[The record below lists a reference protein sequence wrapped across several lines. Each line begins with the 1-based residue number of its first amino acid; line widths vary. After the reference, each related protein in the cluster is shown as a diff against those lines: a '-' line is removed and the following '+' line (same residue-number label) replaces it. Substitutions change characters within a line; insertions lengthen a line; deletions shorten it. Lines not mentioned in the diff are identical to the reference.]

1 MVNELC
7 NSGSKKTR
15 NTGASEQCFEGLLEI
30 PFLAKKKFRFA
41 TLESS
46 KSLAAWKAAIANK
59 DIVPLFDAHAVAQAN
74 TAAKK
79 FEEGNFSHIT
89 DPAVKKTKME
99 CYLSFCSHRA
109 LKSYNDSEYTQVFE
123 FLKGG
128 GIVCVDAGDGKIKG
142 QDLSDL
148 YVGIRNIATKDKPPF
163 TEVEFT
169 YKDYNE
175 LEESPVIIKPDWD
188 KTDLY
193 GIYDVKLILVSASAT
208 ALKFKAVT
216 GCGSDLVTDLVTAD
230 LTLRTSTGTVITPTF
245 VAADTDGVYQYTSVT
260 AFGDNCTLAVK
271 GVVTKPEIFYEGENT
286 ITFAFGSI

>member
-7 NSGSKKTR
+7 NSTSKKTR
-15 NTGASEQCFEGLLEI
+15 NTGATEQCFEGLLEI

-41 TLESS
+41 TLAES
-46 KSLAAWKAAIANK
+46 KSLLAWKNAIKNK

-79 FEEGNFSHIT
+79 FEEGNFTHIT
-89 DPAVKKTKME
+89 DPAVKKTKLE
-99 CYLSFCSHRA
+99 CYLGLCSHRA
-109 LKSYNDSEYTQVFE
+109 LKSFNNSEYTQVFE

-128 GIVCVDAGDGKIKG
+128 GIVCVDAGSGKIKG
-142 QDLSDL
+142 QELSDL

-175 LEESPVIIKPDWD
+175 LEDGAIIINPDWD

-193 GIYDVKLILVSASAT
+193 GVFDVKLIYVSSSAT

-216 GCGSDLVTDLVTAD
+216 GCGTDLVTDLVSAD
-230 LTLRTSTGTVITPTF
+230 LVLKTAAGAVITPTF
-245 VAADTDGVYQYTSVT
+245 VAADTDGVYQYTGVSLADNSV
-260 AFGDNCTLAVK
+260 LAVN

-286 ITFAFGSI
+286 ITFTFGLS